1 MKKAVEQ
8 SVKALCYMGLFLG
21 MQSVVASILSFV
33 YGMQIGYENAA
44 TGVMPGAEE
53 LNQMVMDKIMAQS
66 TWIVLISG
74 VLSIL
79 ALWIFCKIRKKN
91 MIKETQF
98 VKFAPKYIPCVA
110 IIGIAYCIGLNFTMS
125 CLPGGILDAYMEKAS
140 NITDSS
146 IIVTIISTMIV
157 APVVEELIFRGMIFS
172 RLKKGMPLA
181 WAVILTSIMF
191 GLCHGQIVWTI
202 YTFVLSVLLCIAVQK
217 TGSSVSAL
225 LMHVLF
231 NVFGVFVPM
240 LLPED
245 YPIAVNLVIAV
256 IAFVVMAIS
265 LVWLLKM
272 PTAVC
277 EEDSE
282 AGTEENMKENEMQE
296 ES

>member
-21 MQSVVASILSFV
+21 MQSVLSSILSFV
-33 YGMQIGYENAA
+33 YGMQIGYESAT

-53 LNQMVMDKIMAQS
+53 LKQMIMDKIMAQS

-91 MIKETQF
+91 MIKETRF

-110 IIGIAYCIGLNFTMS
+110 IVGIAYCIGLNFAMS
-125 CLPGGILDAYMEKAS
+125 CLPDGIMDAYMEKAS
-140 NITDSS
+140 IITDGS

-202 YTFVLSVLLCIAVQK
+202 YTFVLSILLCIAVQK
-217 TGSSVSAL
+217 TGSSLSAL

-240 LLPED
+240 LLPEN
-245 YPIAVNLVIAV
+245 YPIAVNLAIAV
-256 IAFVVMAIS
+256 IAFVVMAS
-265 LVWLLKM
+265 
-272 PTAVC
+272 
-277 EEDSE
+277 
-282 AGTEENMKENEMQE
+282 
-296 ES
+296 